1 MGGRIGPYVPD
12 VIVAGIAVVMIP
24 FTVFAFM
31 SAKWWY
37 GFVPLG
43 IIVIS
48 VLTLIVLYLRRAI
61 KDIEVKEGRPW

>member
-1 MGGRIGPYVPD
+1 LGGRVGPNVFD
-12 VIVAGIAVVMIP
+12 ALAAAVAIIMIP
-24 FTVFAFM
+24 FMALAFM
-31 SAKWWY
+31 SVKWWY

-61 KDIEVKEGRPW
+61 KEIEREENIL